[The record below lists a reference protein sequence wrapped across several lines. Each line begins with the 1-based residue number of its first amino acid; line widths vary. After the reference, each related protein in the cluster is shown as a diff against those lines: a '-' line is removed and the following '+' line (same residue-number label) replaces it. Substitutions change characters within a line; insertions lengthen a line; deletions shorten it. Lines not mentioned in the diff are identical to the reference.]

1 MGAPINILGFTI
13 KKSVKSKDL
22 LTYTITVIVVAG
34 ATRIV
39 SLPNEFG
46 VMGVGAVIQN
56 LDSVNNA
63 TVIVNNDRIG
73 TKTLTSAHPLAINE
87 LNIIQLEVTAGAAA
101 ATEIVFE
108 VVNIEEVL

>member
-1 MGAPINILGFTI
+1 MPINILGFTI

-22 LTYTITVIVVAG
+22 LTYTITVIVAAG

-56 LDSVNNA
+56 LDGANSA
-63 TVIVNNDRIG
+63 IVIVNNDRIG
-73 TKTLTSAHPLAINE
+73 SKTLTSAHPLALNE
-87 LNIIQLEVTAGAAA
+87 LNIVQLEVTAGAAG

-108 VVNIEEVL
+108 VVNFEDIT